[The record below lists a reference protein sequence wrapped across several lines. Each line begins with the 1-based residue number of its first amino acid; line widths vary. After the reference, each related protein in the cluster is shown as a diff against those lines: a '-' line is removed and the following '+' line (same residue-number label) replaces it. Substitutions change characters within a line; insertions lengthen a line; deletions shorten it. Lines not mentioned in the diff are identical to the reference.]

1 MKSYFDEDKNK
12 WLMMPEILDVLRD
25 TYNIC
30 YEAYTE
36 DELIEVIKDILRKEL
51 LHKY

>member
-1 MKSYFDEDKNK
+1 MYWDDETEQWNTIPDF
-12 WLMMPEILDVLRD
+12 IDVLRD

-36 DELIEVIKDILRKEL
+36 AELIEVIKDILRKEL